1 MPQRLPKRLK
11 SLVDGMKKKILIT
24 ATELNLVQFWVAHI
38 ENLIKSGCTVDIV
51 CSDVGGKLS
60 ELKARLQSCGNPQIT
75 VVDLKRSPLS
85 PHNIRGAA
93 QMKRYLNGRDYDLI
107 LTNEPVMGM
116 VTRFAASKKRRS
128 GCKVIYFAHGFH
140 FWRGAPAL
148 NWMLFYPLEMLA
160 SYFTDAIVTMNRED
174 FELAKKSFGSA
185 EIKYIHGIGINL
197 SEFEFSKEKREKKRK
212 ELGVS
217 EGDVMIFSA
226 NELTKRKNVFLALEA
241 VKLLVSGGMTNIK
254 YFIRGQG
261 PLQKEMQEYIN
272 NNKLQKNVFLL
283 GYGKDIAEMDS
294 AADVFLFTS
303 KQEGLPV
310 AVMEAM
316 AQELPCVVS
325 DIRGVTDLIQN
336 GSGGYVCRLKDAKGF
351 ADAVKRVISE
361 GGRGSSLT
369 SGNSQKLADYEIS
382 SVSRSIINIL
392 QEI

>member
-1 MPQRLPKRLK
+1 MK

-60 ELKARLQSCGNPQIT
+60 ELKARLQSCGNPKIT

-148 NWMLFYPLEMLA
+148 NWMLFYPLEKLA
-160 SYFTDAIVTMNRED
+160 SYFTDTIVTMNRED

-272 NNKLQKNVFLL
+272 NNKLQENVFLL

-336 GSGGYVCRLKDAKGF
+336 GSGGYVCRLKDAQGF

>member
-1 MPQRLPKRLK
+1 
-11 SLVDGMKKKILIT
+11 
-24 ATELNLVQFWVAHI
+24 
-38 ENLIKSGCTVDIV
+38 
-51 CSDVGGKLS
+51 
-60 ELKARLQSCGNPQIT
+60 
-75 VVDLKRSPLS
+75 
-85 PHNIRGAA
+85 
-93 QMKRYLNGRDYDLI
+93 
-107 LTNEPVMGM
+107 
-116 VTRFAASKKRRS
+116 
-128 GCKVIYFAHGFH
+128 
-140 FWRGAPAL
+140 
-148 NWMLFYPLEMLA
+148 
-160 SYFTDAIVTMNRED
+160 
-174 FELAKKSFGSA
+174 
-185 EIKYIHGIGINL
+185 
-197 SEFEFSKEKREKKRK
+197 
-212 ELGVS
+212 
-217 EGDVMIFSA
+217 MIFSA

-241 VKLLVSGGMTNIK
+241 VKLLLSGGMTNIK

-361 GGRGSSLT
+361 GGRGSNLT
-369 SGNSQKLADYEIS
+369 RGNSQKLADYEIS